1 MAEDYFKLSLAEQA
15 ELLQS
20 LATIIGRRAN
30 ILEKDI
36 WLGKLPLKSRIASRH
51 YLPVIHNAA

>member
-15 ELLQS
+15 EPLRS
-20 LATIIGRRAN
+20 LGTVTGRRAN
-30 ILEKDI
+30 ILGKSI